1 MDTYISHH
9 PDQTLAW
16 GERWALTAKAGQV
29 LALEGELGAGKTH
42 LVKGIAR
49 GLGISE
55 RVQSPTFGLVLS
67 YSTGRLPLHHLDLY
81 RLKDPA
87 EVTVAG
93 LDEFL
98 YATDAVT
105 VVEWPERWCRREEK
119 PKHWQW
125 VCIASHGENT
135 REIIHENSGA

>member
-1 MDTYISHH
+1 MDTFISHH
-9 PDQTLAW
+9 PDETLAW
-16 GERWALTAKAGQV
+16 GERWALTARAGQV

-49 GLGISE
+49 GLGIQQ

-67 YSTGRLPLHHLDLY
+67 YATGRVPLHHLDLY
-81 RLKDPA
+81 RLRTQEEA
-87 EVTVAG
+87 VAAG

-98 YATDAVT
+98 FATNAIV
-105 VVEWPERWCRREEK
+105 VVEWPERWCSRAEK
-119 PKHWQW
+119 PIPWQW
-125 VCIASHGENT
+125 VRILSQGESD